1 MRNLNQAVSFHFA
14 RLNGSRRQLFEKKA
28 LNLSYKVLRIPYRAA
43 KKFVSVFRK
52 KSEAVFFLPP
62 VLSPHDEAR
71 LHDAFRILFCGDLI
85 LLEDQVKRAR
95 NGSDYSF
102 DDMFEF
108 TRKYIQ
114 AADLSIGVF
123 EGPMAGENAVYSTSN
138 YGDGKSLAVN
148 YPDSFA
154 EAVKRAGFDLVT
166 TANNHL
172 LDKGPAGAF
181 RTLDVMDRTGLA
193 HTGSY
198 RNAHE
203 KAGESIRLI
212 EKDGLKFVVLSYVD
226 TINHYAEDDMLNSE
240 ELRFMTSLIVSPAS
254 KNFPEV
260 RESVRKDFERAK
272 SLKPDFIVVLPHM
285 GSQFLTKPD
294 YFQRTWVNLFKEFG
308 ADIILSDHTHSVQPA
323 DISIM
328 NGRKIFTAYCPGN
341 YANIYREFNGDASI
355 LVEVYIDRKTR
366 EILAGGIVPMWTAAQ
381 LTGNYRPLPMNDI
394 DENTELALR
403 LTTHDLERA
412 QQVNRVITSTIF
424 GHAFGFDMVRERYY
438 FDERGFMRQTAKPLT
453 GDFDVAGSRFIKLVN
468 SVKSVCFVG
477 DSITQGS
484 RNGGT
489 PYYEPLREYISA
501 EVSSFAQ
508 GGGTVQ
514 TLLDNADKITD
525 SNAELYVIAIG
536 TNDVRYCNP
545 KICAMDE
552 AEYIRRLQALEA
564 LIRDKCPSA
573 RFAYIAPWW
582 SNDGD
587 RFCSLSFPEKT
598 AKNERYSLA
607 LKEYCGREGYAFFD
621 VNGYISR
628 EVMGNIA
635 GYYLVDH
642 IHPNSKRGIYLY
654 VKALVL
660 HK

>member
-1 MRNLNQAVSFHFA
+1 MST
-14 RLNGSRRQLFEKKA
+14 
-28 LNLSYKVLRIPYRAA
+28 
-43 KKFVSVFRK
+43 
-52 KSEAVFFLPP
+52 
-62 VLSPHDEAR
+62 HDEER
-71 LHDAFRILFCGDLI
+71 LHDAFRLLFCGDLI

-95 NGSDYSF
+95 NGNDYDF
-102 DDMFEF
+102 DDMFAY
-108 TRKYIQ
+108 TRRYIQ

-123 EGPMAGENAVYSTSN
+123 EGPLAGEEAGYSTSN
-138 YGDGKSLAVN
+138 YGDGRAMALN

-166 TANNHL
+166 TANNHM
-172 LDKGPAGAF
+172 LDKGRDGVF
-181 RTLDVMDRTGLA
+181 RTLDVLDRIGLA

-198 RNAHE
+198 RNAHD
-203 KAGESIRLI
+203 KESERVAFI
-212 EKDGLKFVVLSYVD
+212 EKGGLRFAVLAYTYGSNGF
-226 TINHYAEDDMLNSE
+226 TEDELLNSE

-254 KNFPEV
+254 RNFAKV
-260 RESVRKDFERAK
+260 RESVRKDFELAK
-272 SLKPDFIVVLPHM
+272 ALEPDFIVVLPHM

-294 YFQRTWVNLFKEFG
+294 YYQRTWVKLFKEFG
-308 ADIILSDHTHSVQPA
+308 ADIILSDHTHSVQLA
-323 DISIM
+323 EITIE

-366 EILAGGIVPMWTAAQ
+366 EIIAGGIVLMWTAAQ
-381 LTGNYRPLPMNDI
+381 LTSSYRPIPLNDI
-394 DENTELALR
+394 DENTELASR

-412 QQVNRVITSTIF
+412 KQVNRVITSTIF

-438 FDERGFMRQTAKPLT
+438 FDNRGFMRQTAKPLT
-453 GDFDVAGSRFIKLVN
+453 GDFDVAGSAFIKLVN

-484 RNGGT
+484 RNGGS

-508 GGGTVQ
+508 GGGTVH
-514 TLLDNADKITD
+514 TLIDNAEKITA
-525 SNAELYVIAIG
+525 SKAEMYVIAIG

-552 AEYIRRLQALEA
+552 AEYIRRLQALES

-587 RFCSLSFPEKT
+587 PYCPLSFAEKT
-598 AKNERYSLA
+598 AKNEQYSLA
-607 LKEYCGREGYAFFD
+607 LKEHCDREGYAFFD

-628 EVMGNIA
+628 EILGSTA

-654 VKALVL
+654 SKALIL
-660 HK
+660 QE